1 VRDEVAPDLFEDLT
15 EADALD
21 GERLVEEF
29 GQLFGRGLRAD
40 GRGVERARVV

>member
-1 VRDEVAPDLFEDLT
+1 VRDEVAAHLLENLP

-29 GQLFGRGLRAD
+29 GQFVGRGL
-40 GRGVERARVV
+40 